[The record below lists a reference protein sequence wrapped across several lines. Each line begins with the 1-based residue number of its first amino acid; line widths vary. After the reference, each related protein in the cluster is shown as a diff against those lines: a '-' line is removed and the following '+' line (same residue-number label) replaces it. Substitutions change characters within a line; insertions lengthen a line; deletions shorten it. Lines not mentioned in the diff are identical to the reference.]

1 MVPTSNTFSWDKGLQ
16 GVEEKEKKYLTN
28 LLVRWWQI
36 FQMVAVPV
44 GGGRNQTSQLSCIL
58 VSLLSTALLHIYNC
72 VPDCKPTAASLL
84 VSNEAEDNKE
94 G

>member
-36 FQMVAVPV
+36 FQMVAVLPCWWEEGETKPV
-44 GGGRNQTSQLSCIL
+44 NCLVFWSPCSPQLSFISIIVFQTVNPLQHLC
-58 VSLLSTALLHIYNC
+58 
-72 VPDCKPTAASLL
+72 
-84 VSNEAEDNKE
+84 
-94 G
+94 